1 MRTSLLMAVVLM
13 LGSLALPA
21 VSQADVFCPPDQQM
35 PCDQGTRSDG
45 DDTET
50 GSRDHAAR

>member
-1 MRTSLLMAVVLM
+1 MRTPLLMAAL
-13 LGSLALPA
+13 LALGTLGLPA
-21 VSQADVFCPPDQQM
+21 ISQADVFCPPDQQM

-50 GSRDHAAR
+50 RTRDQAAR